1 MSIGYACV
9 TLGVYGTAMHTCTA
23 KNADGETLRRIT
35 SQNLNALERVVDYN
49 IDNGLLLYRISS
61 DIIPFGSHPLNTQ
74 RWQEEFAGKLLDIG
88 RKIRKSG
95 MRVSMHPGQY
105 TVINSPR
112 EEVVARALDD
122 LTYHDALLSALGLD
136 NRHKIVLHIGGVYE
150 NKVDATTRFKNAYS
164 CLPESIKGRLI
175 LENDE
180 RCFSAEEVMD
190 IADSL
195 GAPAVFDILHHKI
208 NPSKEQRTIGE
219 WIALFGNTWHDVDG
233 RQKMHYAQQ
242 AQGGRPGA
250 HSETIGLTDFLA
262 FYHMISCLDVD
273 IMLEVKDKNL
283 SALKCGYS
291 AQPETMPK
299 AGLQKEWARY
309 KYDILSHSAQIYH
322 QMTELMKQDAKTAV
336 KEFYGLVEQ
345 AYTTMPTVGA
355 QENAALHVWGYFKDQ
370 STEKEK
376 NEFFKRLAKAVS
388 NEDFSGVK
396 SHLYRMAERY
406 EMSYLLNAYYFL
418 RNK

>member
-9 TLGVYGTAMHTCTA
+9 TLGVHGTAMHTCTS
-23 KNADGETLRRIT
+23 KNADDDTLRRIT
-35 SQNLNALERVVDYN
+35 SQNLTALDRVIDYN

-61 DIIPFGSHPLNTQ
+61 DLIPFGSHPLNRQ
-74 RWQEEFAGKLLDIG
+74 NWQEEHADKLLDIG

-95 MRVSMHPGQY
+95 MRASMHPGQY

-112 EEVVARALDD
+112 EDVVSRALDD

-150 NKVDATTRFKNAYS
+150 NKADAISRFKNAYS
-164 CLPESIKGRLI
+164 GLPESIKGRLI

-180 RCFSAEEVMD
+180 RCFSAEEVLG

-208 NPSKEQRTIGE
+208 NPSKEQRAIGE
-219 WIALFGNTWHDVDG
+219 WIALFGNTWHHVDG
-233 RQKMHYAQQ
+233 RQKMHYSQQ
-242 AQGGRPGA
+242 AQRGRPGA
-250 HSETIGLTDFLA
+250 HSETIGLTEFLA
-262 FYHMISCLDVD
+262 FYQTISGLDVD

-283 SALKCGYS
+283 SALKCGYT

-299 AGLQKEWARY
+299 AGLQREWARY
-309 KYDILSHSAQIYH
+309 KYDILSRSAQIYH
-322 QMTELMKQDAKTAV
+322 QMTELMRQDAKTAV
-336 KEFYGLVEQ
+336 MRFYGLVEA
-345 AYTTMPTVGA
+345 AYETFPTVGA
-355 QENAALHVWGYFKDQ
+355 EENAAFHVWGYFKDQ
-370 STEKEK
+370 STEKDK
-376 NEFFKRLAKAVS
+376 AEFFKRLAKAVA
-388 NEDFSGVK
+388 NADFSGVR

-406 EMSYLLNAYYFL
+406 EMDYLLNAYYFV
-418 RNK
+418 K